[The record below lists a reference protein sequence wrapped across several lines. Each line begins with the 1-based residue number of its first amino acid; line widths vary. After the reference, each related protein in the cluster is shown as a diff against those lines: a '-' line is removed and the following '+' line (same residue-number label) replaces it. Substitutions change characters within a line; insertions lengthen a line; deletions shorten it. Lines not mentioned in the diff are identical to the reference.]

1 MVIPGVAI
9 AARCDVQGEG
19 VRRAVLRQPARFTI
33 TAVDALGSL
42 VTRGGENFVLA
53 VRGPDSARRTLVDA
67 GNGTYHAA
75 WIPTVSGSYAV
86 SVTLNGE
93 HVAASP
99 YMVIAS
105 VPRAS
110 AAHSVVHG
118 AGLHS
123 TVAGELTSFDVS
135 FSDKHGSPAAAEDL
149 VLELEALP
157 HFKRSTEPPPMG
169 GLIFCGVAGGSD
181 GQQTASYSVRRAGD
195 YELSVKL
202 RESGGALPG
211 SPFALR
217 VRPAPAFAASCEIL
231 LPTEREGAAAADTT
245 DDGALVCVAGE
256 RRRLRVRVADRW
268 GNACEAGA
276 ADELLRVDGGGGVRS
291 EARAAPE
298 DGYYDLVFVAEARG
312 EQQLGVLI
320 DGEHVRGS
328 PLRLRVQPG
337 RLDAGSCEVECGPRS
352 LRAGELLELHVACR
366 DARRNPLKAAE
377 AGRPIFGVALF
388 EEEGP
393 ASGGGADQVAVSAEG
408 DADPGRWAGDRCTV
422 ALRTAQAGSW
432 LAHGWCE
439 AAGGAREALPGS
451 PWAVVVTAAAP
462 DARLSRIESC
472 SHELRAGEPLQCTV
486 QLRDRF
492 GNACAAPP
500 HPSSSTSSFGP
511 LSSEAPAAAVIS
523 AADSKPA
530 ANDGGPGAANGLRAA
545 LRAPDGTVRALP
557 LQSAADGRQQL
568 HQALSGAGVHSLEL
582 SLRGTQL
589 AGSPL
594 SIAVVPGAACGGR
607 SRLEPPA
614 TPVEVGRVARFS
626 LLAHD
631 RWGNRLTAGGASVSA
646 RVQGPGGVSCEVCD
660 LGDGSYA
667 ISVRPDCSGPCRLVV
682 MVNGQPP
689 QASPLPFVVGTAPAL
704 AVAALGSR
712 TARTPRGGGP
722 GAASAATTVA
732 LASPK
737 SGRRVSA
744 HARVTAAAAASAAS
758 DATAAASAATA
769 ASAAS
774 ASSPCLALRS
784 PRRTPSSPRPVSSS
798 PRIVGG
804 GVASPRRTAVAP
816 SSPSP
821 ASPSPSPAR
830 TPRFASPASC
840 ARASR
845 PSSAPPPRT
854 PAAAAT
860 AAAPNSYAATAA
872 TAITAATA
880 STAAPPKARP
890 SPASTRS
897 RSAVVKSPSAMSPPA
912 RSPPPPSPGGGIGRW
927 ATTSAATAVAAG
939 APPMAS
945 PRSPG
950 SKKREAWVGGPIVAP
965 LVGGVAA
972 ASQSWL
978 SGPAEALPGEPTRL
992 LVTACDGLGQPLP
1005 PMAELPPFVAAVRGP
1020 SHAGLEMREV
1030 KGGEVMTGGD
1040 VAGGEGGVEGG
1051 GGGGGGC
1058 CCELTMRAPAVS
1070 GEYLVSVT
1078 LGGEH
1083 VRGSPHTLTVLA
1095 PGLRVERCIARGEA
1109 LKFAVAGE
1117 HMRFGL
1123 EARDA
1128 HGRSLSFGGERFE
1141 VVLHPAAA
1149 TGGEADAATLLAT
1162 GDDELNEIW
1171 DDEAPRVAVHGTVR
1185 DRRDGTYECSYRAL
1199 RSGHYMLSVACRR
1212 TGAAVSGSPFALLV
1226 APADPHPAACEL
1238 RGDGLHEATA
1248 GQEARLTLVSRDMHG
1263 NRQLYAAH
1271 EWRIVLAGPAALAA
1285 SLRQLRG
1292 GAWEGRY
1299 RPTVAGRYQL
1309 SVTLAGEH
1317 TRGSPFEVLVSPG
1330 PLDPR
1335 RCVVEAP
1342 PRAQRRNTPIQFR
1355 VLPSDAHGNPT
1366 SYRGARWSARVRP
1379 PLTSGGGPP
1388 VRLRGNADGTCEGS
1402 FTPLA
1407 RGRHTLVVLLDG
1419 QAIPN
1424 GGEVPFEVQ

>member
-1 MVIPGVAI
+1 MLVVPGVAI

-19 VRRAVLRQPARFTI
+19 VQHAVLRQPARFTI

-42 VTRGGENFVLA
+42 VTRGGENFVLS

-67 GNGTYHAA
+67 GDGTYHAA

-86 SVTLNGE
+86 TVTLNGE

-118 AGLHS
+118 VGLHS
-123 TVAGELTSFDVS
+123 TVAGDLTSFDVS

-157 HFKRSTEPPPMG
+157 HRSTEPPPTG
-169 GLIFCGVAGGSD
+169 GLIFCGVAGGFD
-181 GQQTASYSVRRAGD
+181 GQQTASFSVRRAGD
-195 YELSVKL
+195 YALSVKL

-231 LPTEREGAAAADTT
+231 LPKDREGAALADATE
-245 DDGALVCVAGE
+245 DGALVCVAGE
-256 RRRLRVRVADRW
+256 RRRLRVRVSDRW

-298 DGYYDLVFVAEARG
+298 DGHYDLVFVAEARG
-312 EQQLGVLI
+312 EQQLGVLV

-328 PLRLRVQPG
+328 PLRLRVRPG
-337 RLDAGSCEVECGPRS
+337 RLDAGSCEVQCGPRS
-352 LRAGELLELHVACR
+352 LCAGELLELSVACR
-366 DARRNPLKAAE
+366 DARRNPLKSAE

-388 EEEGP
+388 AEEGP
-393 ASGGGADQVAVSAEG
+393 VSGGGAVAVSAEG
-408 DADPGRWAGDRCTV
+408 DADAGRWAGDRCTV
-422 ALRTAQAGSW
+422 ALRTAQAGGW

-439 AAGGAREALPGS
+439 AGGGAREALPGS

-472 SHELRAGEPLQCTV
+472 PRELSAGEPLQCTV
-486 QLRDRF
+486 QLRDRY
-492 GNACAAPP
+492 GNACAAP
-500 HPSSSTSSFGP
+500 SSAD
-511 LSSEAPAAAVIS
+511 APATTTATDARPTAS
-523 AADSKPA
+523 D
-530 ANDGGPGAANGLRAA
+530 GPGVANGLRAA

-557 LQSAADGRQQL
+557 LQPGAEGRQQL
-568 HQALSGAGVHSLEL
+568 QQALSGAGIHSLEL

-589 AGSPL
+589 AGSPV
-594 SIAVVPGAACGGR
+594 SIAVAPGAACGGR

-614 TPVEVGRVARFS
+614 APVEARRTARFV
-626 LLAHD
+626 LEAHD
-631 RWGNRLTAGGASVSA
+631 RWGNRLTGGGASVSA
-646 RVQGPGGVSCEVCD
+646 RVQGPGAVACEVAD

-689 QASPLPFVVGTAPAL
+689 QASPLPFVVAAAPAL

-712 TARTPRGGGP
+712 TARTPRGGP
-722 GAASAATTVA
+722 DAASATTAVA
-732 LASPK
+732 LASPN
-737 SGRRVSA
+737 SARRVSSR
-744 HARVTAAAAASAAS
+744 ARAAS
-758 DATAAASAATA
+758 AAASAAT
-769 ASAAS
+769 S
-774 ASSPCLALRS
+774 ASSPRLALRS
-784 PRRTPSSPRPVSSS
+784 PRPTPSSPRPVASS
-798 PRIVGG
+798 PRLVSGG
-804 GVASPRRTAVAP
+804 AASPRRTAAAP
-816 SSPSP
+816 PSPSP
-821 ASPSPSPAR
+821 ASPSPSPAK
-830 TPRFASPASC
+830 TPRFASPAW
-840 ARASR
+840 R

-854 PAAAAT
+854 PAAAA
-860 AAAPNSYAATAA
+860 AAAPNTCAATAATAA
-872 TAITAATA
+872 TAITATA
-880 STAAPPKARP
+880 STAAPQRVRSPPGSARSTAAR
-890 SPASTRS
+890 SPY
-897 RSAVVKSPSAMSPPA
+897 AVSPSV
-912 RSPPPPSPGGGIGRW
+912 RSPPPPSPGGGSGRW

-950 SKKREAWVGGPIVAP
+950 GRKREAWAGGPVVAP

-1005 PMAELPPFVAAVRGP
+1005 PTTELPPFVGAVRGP

-1030 KGGEVMTGGD
+1030 KGGGEAT
-1040 VAGGEGGVEGG
+1040 GGEGDEGG
-1051 GGGGGGC
+1051 VGGVDGC
-1058 CCELTMRAPAVS
+1058 CCALTVRAPAVS

-1095 PGLRVERCIARGEA
+1095 PGLRVARCAVHGEA
-1109 LKFAVAGE
+1109 LQFAVAGE
-1117 HMRFGL
+1117 QMRFGL

-1128 HGRSLSFGGERFE
+1128 HGRPLSFGGERFE

-1149 TGGEADAATLLAT
+1149 TNGGGGGGGGGGGEADAAAATLLTA
-1162 GDDELNEIW
+1162 GDDELNELW
-1171 DDEAPRVAVHGTVR
+1171 EDEAPRKAVHGAVHDQR
-1185 DRRDGTYECSYRAL
+1185 NGTYECSYRAL
-1199 RSGHYMLSVACRR
+1199 RSGHYLLSVACRR
-1212 TGAAVSGSPFALLV
+1212 TGAAVRGSPFALLV
-1226 APADPHPAACEL
+1226 APASPHPAACEL
-1238 RGDGLHEATA
+1238 RGDGLREATA
-1248 GQEARLTLVSRDMHG
+1248 GREARLMLVSRDMHG

-1271 EWRIVLAGPAALAA
+1271 EWRVVLAGPAALAA

-1317 TRGSPFEVLVSPG
+1317 TRGSPFDVDVAPG

-1342 PRAQRRNTPIQFR
+1342 PRSQRRNTPIQFR

-1366 SYRGARWSARVRP
+1366 SYRGAHWSARVRP
-1379 PLTSGGGPP
+1379 PLTSAGGPP
-1388 VRLRGNADGTCEGS
+1388 VRLRGNADGTCEGV